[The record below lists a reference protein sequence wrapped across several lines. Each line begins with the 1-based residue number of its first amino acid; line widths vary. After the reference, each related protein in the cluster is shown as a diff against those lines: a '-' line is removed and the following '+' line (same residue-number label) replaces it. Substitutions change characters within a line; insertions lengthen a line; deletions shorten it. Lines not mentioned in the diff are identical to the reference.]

1 MLIYTSLF
9 FKILGQALQEL
20 SKDKPSMKQVESHT
34 TNFIKTLEGVESG
47 LTKQINYLTQV
58 STGQPH
64 EGSCYAAQKDLL
76 MAMHRV
82 EHVKSRL
89 NELEK
94 IHNEHLRGS
103 LASNASMASSQQGSS
118 LRRGFQSQSQK

>member
-1 MLIYTSLF
+1 
-9 FKILGQALQEL
+9 
-20 SKDKPSMKQVESHT
+20 
-34 TNFIKTLEGVESG
+34 
-47 LTKQINYLTQV
+47 
-58 STGQPH
+58 
-64 EGSCYAAQKDLL
+64 

-103 LASNASMASSQQGSS
+103 LASNVTMASSQGPG